1 MLHFM
6 GFGEGNICMCRVEEI
21 GLVLQGL
28 INLKRIAVRIFQ
40 PHSDSQHLDWLM
52 TCLSAKF

>member
-1 MLHFM
+1 MFYFM

-28 INLKRIAVRIFQ
+28 INLKMITLRIFQ
-40 PHSDSQHLDWLM
+40 PHSDSQQPFLLVA
-52 TCLSAKF
+52 CLSAKF